1 MQSRLA
7 MSRSSVGNL
16 ASHHHARR
24 FEGYVELI
32 LPVGLFKFNHSESEP
47 LRFICVWTRGR
58 TETALAVTVLKRD
71 APMLFRDYFFPA
83 LTAASLA
90 LAAAL
95 TAGVI
100 WEAVSQF
107 IYI

>member
-1 MQSRLA
+1 MQSRLEPFKCQA
-7 MSRSSVGNL
+7 FGF
-16 ASHHHARR
+16 AHHAKR

-32 LPVGLFKFNHSESEP
+32 LPVELFEFNHSKSEP
-47 LRFICVWTRGR
+47 LRFICVWTRVS
-58 TETALAVTVLKRD
+58 TETALAVTVLRD

-95 TAGVI
+95 TAEVI
-100 WEAVSQF
+100 WEAVSLF

>member
-1 MQSRLA
+1 M
-7 MSRSSVGNL
+7 RS
-16 ASHHHARR
+16 AS
-24 FEGYVELI
+24 GYIELI
-32 LPVGLFKFNHSESEP
+32 LPVGLFKFHHSESEP
-47 LRFICVWTRGR
+47 LRFICIWTRVS

-95 TAGVI
+95 TAEVI
-100 WEAVSQF
+100 WEAVSLL

>member
-1 MQSRLA
+1 M
-7 MSRSSVGNL
+7 G
-16 ASHHHARR
+16 
-24 FEGYVELI
+24 
-32 LPVGLFKFNHSESEP
+32 PFKFHHSESEP
-47 LRFICVWTRGR
+47 LRFICIWTRVS

-95 TAGVI
+95 TAEVI
-100 WEAVSQF
+100 WEAVSLF

>member
-1 MQSRLA
+1 
-7 MSRSSVGNL
+7 
-16 ASHHHARR
+16 
-24 FEGYVELI
+24 
-32 LPVGLFKFNHSESEP
+32 
-47 LRFICVWTRGR
+47 
-58 TETALAVTVLKRD
+58 
-71 APMLFRDYFFPA
+71 MLFRDYFFPA

-95 TAGVI
+95 AAGVI